1 MTELANLLTGAA
13 ARQAPARR
21 HRRRR
26 TLGIRSDLRA
36 AAGGGP
42 DAATVLVP
50 GGRLAS
56 PRGPPMA
63 VPPSEPAS
71 SKNSCPPTQR
81 LLTHGVGVIQTSWRA
96 GLSTEFTDV
105 RIERRSLPWHF
116 DSGPALITFLRA
128 HSPAYVIAAQAAGD
142 RAGEMF
148 AAIERTQRPT
158 AARCAKKRS
167 TCWRWRACEW
177 RWR

>member
-1 MTELANLLTGAA
+1 MPMTELANLLTGAA

-21 HRRRR
+21 HRRRP
-26 TLGIRSDLRA
+26 TLAIRSDLRA

-56 PRGPPMA
+56 PRGPTMA

-96 GLSTEFTDV
+96 G
-105 RIERRSLPWHF
+105 
-116 DSGPALITFLRA
+116 
-128 HSPAYVIAAQAAGD
+128 
-142 RAGEMF
+142 
-148 AAIERTQRPT
+148 
-158 AARCAKKRS
+158 
-167 TCWRWRACEW
+167 
-177 RWR
+177 

>member
-142 RAGEMF
+142 RAGEIF
-148 AAIERTQRPT
+148 AAIERH
-158 AARCAKKRS
+158 AAPDGGPVRQEAEYLLALARL
-167 TCWRWRACEW
+167 
-177 RWR
+177 

>member
-81 LLTHGVGVIQTSWRA
+81 LLTHGAGVIQTSWRA
-96 GLSTEFTDV
+96 G
-105 RIERRSLPWHF
+105 
-116 DSGPALITFLRA
+116 
-128 HSPAYVIAAQAAGD
+128 
-142 RAGEMF
+142 
-148 AAIERTQRPT
+148 
-158 AARCAKKRS
+158 
-167 TCWRWRACEW
+167 
-177 RWR
+177 